1 MSAGSESHG
10 IKSMTVLIK
19 SLMPARLVLKGPTTV
34 TIGSAP
40 GLVDDQPSVGIRK
53 AVGLR
58 PYRPLLA
65 AGLRMLPVYIS
76 EEIQTPPRLTSD
88 SPPMSVPIPKQLP
101 RSAIKAPSP
110 PEDPPAERARL

>member
-10 IKSMTVLIK
+10 FADRTVLMK
-19 SLMPARLVLKGPTTV
+19 SLMPARLVLKGPMTV

-58 PYRPLLA
+58 PYRPLFA
-65 AGLRMLPVYIS
+65 AGLRILPVA
-76 EEIQTPPRLTSD
+76 L
-88 SPPMSVPIPKQLP
+88 
-101 RSAIKAPSP
+101 
-110 PEDPPAERARL
+110 